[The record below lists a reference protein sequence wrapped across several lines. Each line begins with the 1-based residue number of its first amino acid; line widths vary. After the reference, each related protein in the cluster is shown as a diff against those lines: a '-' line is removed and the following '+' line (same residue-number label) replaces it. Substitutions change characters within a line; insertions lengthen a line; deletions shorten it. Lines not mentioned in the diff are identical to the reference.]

1 MSLARVRVS
10 VTGVGWGGGWG
21 ASWGAGLG
29 VGLGAGVGVGV
40 GLGAGVG
47 AGLGAGLGA
56 ERGSRVGLES
66 RPDAGTTA
74 PWTARTIERVPS
86 SRPAR
91 TGRDGAEATTCTE
104 R

>member
-1 MSLARVRVS
+1 VSLARVRVS
-10 VTGVGWGGGWG
+10 VTGVGWGAGWG

>member
-10 VTGVGWGGGWG
+10 VTGVGWGAGWG

-29 VGLGAGVGVGV
+29 VGLGAGVGV

-66 RPDAGTTA
+66 RPDAGTTP
-74 PWTARTIERVPS
+74 PWTARTVERVPL